1 MLDYDLG
8 GFVAIVTGGASG
20 IGEAC
25 SHLLA
30 ASGAHVAVADCRLA
44 EAHRVVE
51 AITDRGGHAFAVEVD
66 VTNEAAAEAMVVKVV
81 EHAGRLDAAVNNAG
95 VGMDLTPTGDLSSEG
110 WRRVMSVNLDG
121 VFYCM
126 RAEIRAMR
134 AGGGGSIVNLASM
147 LGQIATAGAAPYVAS
162 KHGVLGLTRTAAVDH
177 AVDRIRIN
185 AVAPGYVH
193 SPMVDSHTDAAKLA
207 RLESLHPAGRLGQA
221 DEIAQMV
228 AWLIS
233 GASSFC
239 TGAVFNVDGGYTA
252 Q

>member
-1 MLDYDLG
+1 MLDYDLRG
-8 GFVAIVTGGASG
+8 LVTIVTGGASG

-25 SHLLA
+25 SQLLA

-44 EAHRVVE
+44 GAQSVVE
-51 AITDRGGHAFAVEVD
+51 AITDGGGRAFAVEVD
-66 VTNEAAAEAMVVKVV
+66 VTDEAAADAMVVKVV

-95 VGMDLTPTGDLSSEG
+95 IGMDLTPTGDLTTEG

-121 VFYCM
+121 VFFCM
-126 RAEIRAMR
+126 RAEIGAMR
-134 AGGGGSIVNLASM
+134 ATGGGSIVNLASM
-147 LGQIATAGAAPYVAS
+147 LGQVATAGAAPYVAS

-177 AVDRIRIN
+177 AVDGIRIN
-185 AVAPGYVH
+185 AVAPGYIR
-193 SPMVDSHTDAAKLA
+193 SSMVDSHSDADRLA
-207 RLESLHPAGRLGQA
+207 LLASLHPAGRLGQP
-221 DEIAQMV
+221 DEVAQMV

-239 TGAVFNVDGGYTA
+239 TGAIFNVDGGYTA

>member
-8 GFVAIVTGGASG
+8 GLVTIVTGGASG

-30 ASGAHVAVADCRLA
+30 ASGAHVAIADRRIVEAQGVA
-44 EAHRVVE
+44 E
-51 AITDRGGHAFAVEVD
+51 AITGRGGRAFAVEVD
-66 VTNEAAAEAMVVKVV
+66 VTDEVAVEAMVGKVV
-81 EHAGRLDAAVNNAG
+81 ERGGRLGAAVNNAG
-95 VGMDLTPTGDLSSEG
+95 IGMDLTSTGDLTTEG

-121 VFYCM
+121 VFFCL

-134 AGGGGSIVNLASM
+134 ATGGGSIVNLASM
-147 LGQIATAGAAPYVAS
+147 LGQIATAGAAPYVTS

-177 AVDRIRIN
+177 AIDGIRIN
-185 AVAPGYVH
+185 AVAPGYIR
-193 SPMVDSHTDAAKLA
+193 SPMVESHTDPDRLA
-207 RLESLHPAGRLGQA
+207 LLESLHPAGRLGQP
-221 DEIAQMV
+221 DEVAQLV